1 MRVRYADVCGSTAV
15 IWNNVCGSTAVIC
28 VDQQLLFVWIN
39 SCYLKQCVWL
49 NSCYLKQCVCGST
62 AVICVDQQLLFETMC
77 VWINS
82 CYLCGSTAVIWN
94 NVCGSTAVIWNNVCV
109 CGSTAFIC
117 VDQQLLFETMCV
129 WINSCYLCGSTAVIC
144 VDQQLL
150 FETIFALR
158 SVTYS
163 MRRMS
168 YRLCGCLLA
177 GTRWNV
183 PASKQPQN
191 LYDIH
196 LILYVQS

>member
-1 MRVRYADVCGSTAV
+1 MSLFLSLLSDCPQNSKIVR
-15 IWNNVCGSTAVIC
+15 C
-28 VDQQLLFVWIN
+28 VFDMQ
-39 SCYLKQCVWL
+39 
-49 NSCYLKQCVCGST
+49 
-62 AVICVDQQLLFETMC
+62 M
-77 VWINS
+77 
-82 CYLCGSTAVIWN
+82 
-94 NVCGSTAVIWNNVCV
+94 
-109 CGSTAFIC
+109 
-117 VDQQLLFETMCV
+117 
-129 WINSCYLCGSTAVIC
+129 C